1 MPAGLCERE
10 RRLIQ
15 LRAVLSWN
23 VQFGCSAPPKLVWGD
38 TACQVCP
45 IGFFADRTGSSAC
58 SPCAPGYF
66 STGENLAEH
75 CSPCAHG
82 SFQPGT
88 ANSSCI
94 TCPGGM
100 TTRAQAQIS
109 QSECMCALDTV
120 QLDGVCSSCS
130 TFATTHGKYDAD
142 SCTISGATIVV
153 IIATAAGVA
162 LILAIYAVFRWKA
175 KRIICKYAAKM
186 KGEMKSALE
195 GGDEFS
201 LFPMVLV
208 SFKLLR
214 DLGGLYTHEHVRT
227 TRANDLIFLDMVQ
240 ACEDFRSNGNKI
252 VCFSHQWASFSE
264 PDPTNA
270 LN

>member
-1 MPAGLCERE
+1 
-10 RRLIQ
+10 
-15 LRAVLSWN
+15 
-23 VQFGCSAPPKLVWGD
+23 
-38 TACQVCP
+38 
-45 IGFFADRTGSSAC
+45 
-58 SPCAPGYF
+58 
-66 STGENLAEH
+66 
-75 CSPCAHG
+75 
-82 SFQPGT
+82 
-88 ANSSCI
+88 
-94 TCPGGM
+94 
-100 TTRAQAQIS
+100 
-109 QSECMCALDTV
+109 MCALDTV

-130 TFATTHGKYDAD
+130 IFATTHGKYDAD

-201 LFPMVLV
+201 FPMVLV